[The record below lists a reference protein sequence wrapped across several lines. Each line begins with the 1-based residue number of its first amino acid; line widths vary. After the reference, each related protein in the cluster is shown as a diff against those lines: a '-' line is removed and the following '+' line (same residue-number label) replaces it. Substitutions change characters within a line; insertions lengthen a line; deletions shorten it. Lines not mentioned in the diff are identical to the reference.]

1 MGDASTIVGIEFAI
15 DLTEPHSVIQVKE
28 TF

>member
-15 DLTEPHSVIQVKE
+15 DLTESHSVIQVKE